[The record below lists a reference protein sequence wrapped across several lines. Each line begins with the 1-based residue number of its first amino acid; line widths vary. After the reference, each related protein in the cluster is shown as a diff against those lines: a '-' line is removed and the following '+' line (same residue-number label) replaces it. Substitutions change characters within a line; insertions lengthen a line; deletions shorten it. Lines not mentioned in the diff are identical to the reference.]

1 MSTRFRNEPG
11 QFWCLLN
18 VNLFHHLNPDE
29 LNELKRWV
37 KSIFYR
43 KGETIFLPGDP
54 SDYVYFL
61 HKGRVKLAYLD
72 ESGKRLTL
80 SICRVGEL
88 FGEMALLGEKRR
100 RLIAE
105 ALEDVE
111 LCIVSS
117 DDLLRFADNNQ
128 DLSIQLTRAIGSRM
142 RDLENR
148 LQDLI
153 FKDVPTRL
161 ARLLYRLMDDYGIP
175 HEKGTMLD
183 VKLTHRDLADLIG
196 STRETTT
203 ATLNVLVKQ
212 GLVAKVKSRMVL
224 PDTEKLKQ
232 AAKIEEINA

>member
-128 DLSIQLTRAIGSRM
+128 GLSIQLTRAIGSRM

-203 ATLNVLVKQ
+203 ATLNDLAKQ
-212 GLVAKVKSRMVL
+212 GLVTKVKSKLVL
-224 PDTEKLKQ
+224 PDQEKLKQ
-232 AAKIEEINA
+232 AAKIEEFNA

>member
-1 MSTRFRNEPG
+1 MSNRFRNEPG
-11 QFWCLLN
+11 EFWCLLN

-29 LNELKRWV
+29 MNELNRWV

-54 SDYVYFL
+54 SDFVYFL

-80 SICRVGEL
+80 AICRMGEL
-88 FGEMALLGEKRR
+88 FGEMALLGEKHRS
-100 RLIAE
+100 LIAE

-111 LCIVSS
+111 LCIVASE
-117 DDLLRFADNNQ
+117 DLLRFADTHQ
-128 DLSIQLTRAIGSRM
+128 DFSIQISRALGSRM

-161 ARLLYRLMDDYGIP
+161 ARLLYRLIDDYGVP
-175 HEKGTMLD
+175 HERGTMLD
-183 VKLTHRDLADLIG
+183 MKLTHRDLADLIG

-203 ATLNVLVKQ
+203 ANLNELVRQ
-212 GLVAKVKSRMVL
+212 GLVLKIKSRLVL
-224 PDTEKLKQ
+224 PDKEKIKK
-232 AAKIEEINA
+232 AANIEELRA

>member
-1 MSTRFRNEPG
+1 MSNRFRNEPG

-29 LNELKRWV
+29 MNELNRWV

-54 SDYVYFL
+54 SDFVYFL

-80 SICRVGEL
+80 AICRMGEL
-88 FGEMALLGEKRR
+88 FGEMALLGEERR
-100 RLIAE
+100 SLIAE

-111 LCIVSS
+111 LCIVSGK
-117 DDLLRFADNNQ
+117 DLLRFADTHQ
-128 DLSIQLTRAIGSRM
+128 DFSIQITRAIGSRM

-148 LQDLI
+148 LQDLV

-161 ARLLYRLMDDYGIP
+161 ARLLYRLIDDYGVA
-175 HEKGTMLD
+175 HERGTMLD
-183 VKLTHRDLADLIG
+183 VKFTHRDLADLIG

-203 ATLNVLVKQ
+203 ANLNELVKQ
-212 GLVAKVKSRMVL
+212 GLVLKIKNRMVL
-224 PDTEKLKQ
+224 PDEEKLKR
-232 AAKIEEINA
+232 AANIEEINA